1 MKHRFNHGI
10 KGVEQLETIW
20 EKLDLHVVEID
31 ESQREIVLP
40 DNYRDFIADLP
51 TDQLLK
57 NWWEYTDYEWRHYKT
72 TTQSQRE
79 VRVQREADQPKKKN
93 GKNLR

>member
-1 MKHRFNHGI
+1 M
-10 KGVEQLETIW
+10 
-20 EKLDLHVVEID
+20 
-31 ESQREIVLP
+31 P

-79 VRVQREADQPKKKN
+79 VRVQREAEEEKWKEFTVKLGTPLLNQDWVSALTIKKIEKLLASF
-93 GKNLR
+93 GAL